1 MHLSARWNEAKSFMG
16 EGVTHAFVIGGC
28 RVGGCSLQ
36 SVTSVTGRVQGG
48 GTCRAMLEEE
58 RGSNPFSTADRT

>member
-1 MHLSARWNEAKSFMG
+1 MG

-28 RVGGCSLQ
+28 RVSGCSLQ

-48 GTCRAMLEEE
+48 RGGDLQGHVGGGE
-58 RGSNPFSTADRT
+58 R